1 MQRRMRKDEE
11 GKRNSTAYS
20 RKLGEGVLV
29 EEVGIWPQRRRRKE
43 NQEGSRRSGK
53 LFERSEFFPRG

>member
-1 MQRRMRKDEE
+1 MKNVEKDEE
-11 GKRNSTAYS
+11 QRSVS
-20 RKLGEGVLV
+20 RKQGDGVLV
-29 EEVGIWPQRRRRKE
+29 EEVGIWPQRRVRKE

>member
-1 MQRRMRKDEE
+1 MKNVEKDEE
-11 GKRNSTAYS
+11 QRSVS
-20 RKLGEGVLV
+20 RKQGDGVLV
-29 EEVGIWPQRRRRKE
+29 EEVGIWPQRRGRKE

>member
-11 GKRNSTAYS
+11 GKRNSAAHS

-29 EEVGIWPQRRRRKE
+29 EDVGIWPQRRGRK
-43 NQEGSRRSGK
+43 
-53 LFERSEFFPRG
+53 

>member
-29 EEVGIWPQRRRRKE
+29 EEVGIWPQRKRRKE
-43 NQEGSRRSGK
+43 NQEGNRRSGK

>member
-11 GKRNSTAYS
+11 GKRNSAAYS